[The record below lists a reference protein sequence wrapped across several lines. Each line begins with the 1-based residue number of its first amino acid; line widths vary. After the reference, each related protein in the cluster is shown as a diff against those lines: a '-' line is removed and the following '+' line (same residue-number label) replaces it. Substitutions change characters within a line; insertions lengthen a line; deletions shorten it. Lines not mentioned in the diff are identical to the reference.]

1 MEMTDFVSSSNSFHL
16 ILQKNKS
23 QRKKIKISDNKESF
37 QFNAKIIKNRSS
49 KTNCTMSRRVV

>member
-37 QFNAKIIKNRSS
+37 QFNAKIIKNHSS

>member
-23 QRKKIKISDNKESF
+23 QRKKIKILDNKESF
-37 QFNAKIIKNRSS
+37 QFNAKLIKTVHQ
-49 KTNCTMSRRVV
+49 KQIVP